1 MRRQSLPSVESLEGR
16 ALLSDITYSVTTD
29 KSSYAPGQP
38 VQLTFTETNVSS
50 QNVNITWGPSLD
62 GFEVSHGGVT
72 IWASNEG
79 VNPDFVA
86 LQTLAPGQSYTLHA
100 TWNGQQDE
108 GTATTPG
115 GTYTVT
121 NGLAPASAA
130 SASFTVAPSTLSI
143 PSFLPMTSSAVPFG
157 PLNPNLATAEVNGL
171 YNTILGRNPE
181 PAGQAAGIKALQTGT
196 TVAQLAQ
203 SMLHSTEY
211 ESDLVAADYKTYLGR
226 SGSTAEINAW
236 VARMQSGSTAEQV
249 ASGFLM
255 SNEFLTAHTDN
266 TAFVQSLYNDVL
278 GRSANPIEL
287 TTALGQLAG
296 GTSRQVV
303 ISSLIGSATGETSEI
318 NSLYE
323 SILGRLGD
331 TAGIDAALAGLQSGK
346 LTLADIAANFFGS
359 LEYQERAAGTVELMP
374 G

>member
-16 ALLSDITYSVTTD
+16 ALLSNLAYSVTTD

-38 VQLTFTETNVSS
+38 VQLTFTETNVGS
-50 QNVNITWGPSLD
+50 QNVNIGWGPSID
-62 GFEVSHGGVT
+62 GFEVSHSGVT

-86 LQTLAPGQSYTLHA
+86 LQTLTPGQSYTLHA

-121 NGLAPASAA
+121 NELAPASAA
-130 SASFTVAPSTLSI
+130 NGAFTIAPSTVSI
-143 PSFLPMTSSAVPFG
+143 PSFLPMTSSAAPFG
-157 PLNPNLATAEVNGL
+157 PINPNLATAEVNGL
-171 YNTILGRNPE
+171 YNTILGRNPDA
-181 PAGQAAGIKALQTGT
+181 AGQAVDVKALQSGT

-211 ESDLVAADYKTYLGR
+211 ESDLVASDYKTYLGR
-226 SGSTAEINAW
+226 SGSTGEINAW
-236 VARMQSGSTAEQV
+236 VARMQSGATAEQV

-278 GRSANPIEL
+278 GRSANPLEL
-287 TTALGQLAG
+287 TTALGQLST

-303 ISSLIGSATGETSEI
+303 VNGLISSTTAETSEI
-318 NSLYE
+318 NSLYQP
-323 SILGRLGD
+323 ILGRLGD

-346 LTLADIAANFFGS
+346 LTLADIAANLFGS
-359 LEYQERAAGTVELMP
+359 VEYQERAALTLEFMP